1 MNTSEF
7 ISKGF
12 GARHAGKYSL
22 MNTSDTED
30 DVSDILKRRER
41 HCAFSQP
48 KSRQYISLCIRDLSA
63 HSVLQNITRTFL
75 P

>member
-22 MNTSDTED
+22 INTSDTED
-30 DVSDILKRRER
+30 DVSDILTRRER

-48 KSRQYISLCIRDLSA
+48 KSRQ
-63 HSVLQNITRTFL
+63 
-75 P
+75 